1 MNRRSPGGPLQVRAF
16 SCANLVWR
24 DDSRL
29 RMAANIHP
37 VPRRERRAGP
47 QKQPTRDCKVRVT
60 GQFTR
65 TIGAGELRVRTRL
78 RLILGMRL
86 LERLALHPLPVGQ
99 RLPSIRA
106 VAAASGVHRN
116 TAAAA
121 YADLARL
128 GLIRCEVGSGSFAS
142 LPPIVR
148 PDIGPS
154 PIQCREPELARLLSA
169 ELRRTPSTSLPGC
182 EAHEAG
188 PVLLHP
194 LDLIPKT
201 DVASYPVA
209 PVGETLAQ
217 LRALRSGST
226 AIVVSKSPSARRL
239 MRSAIGAVHGN
250 LVGVVSL
257 KPDDVSPDLI
267 AQRTG
272 DLPAILFHDADW
284 SHGLC
289 EITSCI
295 LRLLKPGRIIR
306 C

>member
-1 MNRRSPGGPLQVRAF
+1 MSRTYQV
-16 SCANLVWR
+16 
-24 DDSRL
+24 
-29 RMAANIHP
+29 
-37 VPRRERRAGP
+37 
-47 QKQPTRDCKVRVT
+47 
-60 GQFTR
+60 TR
-65 TIGAGELRVRTRL
+65 TLGAREPRVRTRL

-106 VAAASGVHRN
+106 VAAASGAHRN

-121 YADLARL
+121 YVDLARL
-128 GLIRCEVGSGSFAS
+128 GLIRCETGSGSFAS
-142 LPPIVR
+142 QPPILR
-148 PDIGPS
+148 PDMCLS
-154 PIQCREPELARLLSA
+154 LIQCREPELARLLSA
-169 ELRRTPSTSLPGC
+169 ELRQIPSSSLPGS
-182 EAHEAG
+182 EAHDSG

-194 LDLIPKT
+194 LDLVPKA

-217 LRALRSGST
+217 LRALRPGST
-226 AIVVSKSPSARRL
+226 AFVVSKSPSVRRL
-239 MRSAIGAVHGN
+239 MRSAIRAVHGT

-257 KPDDVSPDLI
+257 KPDAVSPDLI
-267 AQRTG
+267 AQRAG

-289 EITSCI
+289 EITSCV
-295 LRLLKPGRIIR
+295 LRLLEPGRKNH